1 MIHRKLNYDIYNY
14 IKKIQRACFFFFY
27 IKEICFWIY
36 PCFHLFSL
44 KCYHEMCCIP
54 ENTCCIV
61 GGKGVSEQKDTLRYI
76 IQVSFLTYC
85 KNVKDC
91 HWKCSWS
98 STDIGPLCLWFQ
110 TVKSFMKSRIFMWQ
124 YIAKRLVF
132 SYVYKT
138 V

>member
-1 MIHRKLNYDIYNY
+1 MIHRKLSYNNYNY
-14 IKKIQRACFFFFY
+14 IKKTQPVFY
-27 IKEICFWIY
+27 IKKI
-36 PCFHLFSL
+36 CFHLFSL

-54 ENTCCIV
+54 EHTCCSV
-61 GGKGVSEQKDTLRYI
+61 CGKEVSEHKDTLRYI

-85 KNVKDC
+85 KNVKDS

-110 TVKSFMKSRIFMWQ
+110 IVKSFMKSRVFMWQ
-124 YIAKRLVF
+124 YIAKRFIF
-132 SYVYKT
+132 SSVYKT